1 MLAQKQ
7 KAHDQAKEESTEK
20 TSATPTPQ
28 PQAISPQPL
37 PPIAETAATP
47 KEATPPVSTPLRP
60 LTPLE
65 KTLFEL
71 LSDADLG
78 ATGFLKVNE
87 LKSVLLKL
95 GKVNEISFH
104 SNLKLCVCV
113 CVCLQQLSPEE
124 VTELLSN
131 VGVDV
136 TDDAVGLPYH
146 QLLPHLLVPLQQY

>member
-1 MLAQKQ
+1 MPHATWCVGICRIQVLAQKQ
-7 KAHDQAKEESTEK
+7 KAHDQATAERTP
-20 TSATPTPQ
+20 ATPTPE
-28 PQAISPQPL
+28 PQVISPQPL
-37 PPIAETAATP
+37 PPITETAATP

-95 GKVNEISFH
+95 GKVDKISFPWQ
-104 SNLKLCVCV
+104 LKTVCVCV
-113 CVCLQQLSPEE
+113 CVSSSCLLKR
-124 VTELLSN
+124 
-131 VGVDV
+131 
-136 TDDAVGLPYH
+136 
-146 QLLPHLLVPLQQY
+146 